1 MRIRG
6 DSKLNAHAESILKLR
21 REKKTIAQIRQALKK
36 RGLDVGYTTLRDWIQ
51 RHREKVG
58 PPVEEGP
65 KGTQHESARSLGLL
79 EATSEEEQ
87 FDRMMRSLRI
97 MWLPGHGWTERK
109 VESSLGA
116 EGLGVPLNRDGGPDY
131 AAYAKRLG
139 RKRLKS
145 LGDMDYVLL
154 AMWTKIVREELKTQV
169 TNFPEARRRSRR
181 VVGIA
186 AEIRDEMFAAVGLS
200 RGI

>member
-1 MRIRG
+1 VRIRG
-6 DSKLNAHAESILKLR
+6 DSKLNAQAETVLKLR
-21 REKKTIAQIRQALKK
+21 QEKKTIAQIRQVLKK
-36 RGLDVGYTTLRDWIQ
+36 GGLNVGYTTLRDWI
-51 RHREKVG
+51 HRNCGKVG
-58 PPVEEGP
+58 LTAEEGP
-65 KGTQHESARSLGLL
+65 KGTPHESPRSLGLL
-79 EATSEEEQ
+79 EATSGEEK

-97 MWLPGHGWTERK
+97 LWLPGHGWTERK

-116 EGLGVPLNRDGGPDY
+116 ESLGVPLNRDGGPDF

-145 LGDMDYVLL
+145 FGDMDYVLL
-154 AMWTKIVREELKTQV
+154 ALWTKIVREELKTPV

-181 VVGIA
+181 VVGVA